1 MLDMTLQVAVSSFN
15 SRLREEATSSIYSL
29 NWLRKVSTHASVR
42 RRRAGELRENG
53 PQDVS
58 THASVRRRRAGEL
71 RENGPQDVSTHAS
84 VRRRR
89 PQPLRLALSR
99 RGFNSR
105 LREEATIGR
114 VKWTRCMRGFNS
126 RLREEATNR
135 KEADGKPNEFQ
146 LTPP

>member
-29 NWLRKVSTHASVR
+29 NWLRK
-42 RRRAGELRENG
+42 
-53 PQDVS
+53 VS